1 MEYESDASHMENEKK
16 NGKTTKGKIM
26 ATKQAI
32 KKAAEN
38 RKRKPSPINGQ
49 VLPAGFEAHPE
60 RRHNGAWKKEDTL
73 RFKLQQIA
81 KMTEEELSAVLED
94 ETAGL
99 YEKQVARTILSLGGV
114 DPNKRWQILEGLTN
128 QDGGYPKQSVEQKNI
143 EIKPILP
150 KKEKK

>member
-1 MEYESDASHMENEKK
+1 MADEEKEWKTEESKV
-16 NGKTTKGKIM
+16 M

-49 VLPAGFEAHPE
+49 VLPAGFEKHPE

-81 KMTEEELSAVLED
+81 KMTEEELGALLED
-94 ETAGL
+94 EDAGL
-99 YEKQVARTILSLGGV
+99 YEKQVARTILSLGSV
-114 DPNKRWQILEGLTN
+114 DPSKRWQILEGLTN
-128 QDGGYPKQSVEQKNI
+128 QDGGYPKQQVEQKNI
-143 EIKPILP
+143 EITPILP
-150 KKEKK
+150 KMEKK

>member
-1 MEYESDASHMENEKK
+1 
-16 NGKTTKGKIM
+16 M

-32 KKAAEN
+32 KKATEN

-49 VLPAGFEAHPE
+49 VLPAGFETHPE

-81 KMTEEELSAVLED
+81 KMTEEELKALLNNPD
-94 ETAGL
+94 AGL
-99 YEKQVARTILSLGGV
+99 YEKQVSQTILSLDDV

-128 QDGGYPKQSVEQKNI
+128 QDGGYPKQQVENQNMDI
-143 EIKPILP
+143 TPILP
-150 KKEKK
+150 KRKKK